1 MDALRARSGLAL
13 LSRRQRGVTLIELL
27 VALAMLGMVVF
38 AVLPEVS
45 NWMRNLAVR
54 NVGESLKGGLE
65 RARLEALR
73 RNGSVSFW
81 LINDASEIGLSN
93 SCQISSEGSSWVVS
107 GQDPS
112 GKCATPASQDDGAVV
127 IEKWSSN
134 DGGRAVVVEAVDA
147 NGVGANR
154 VTFTSLGQLSTA
166 NTSAARIVIKHSN
179 GDARDLRIDI
189 NPGGSVRLCDPNV
202 AADDPRRC

>member
-1 MDALRARSGLAL
+1 MDTLRARSGLAL
-13 LSRRQRGVTLIELL
+13 LGPRQRGVTLIELL

-81 LINDASEIGLSN
+81 LITDDSKTGLSN
-93 SCQISSEGSSWVVS
+93 NCQISSEGSSWVVS

-112 GKCATPASQDDGAVV
+112 GKCASEASQDDGAVV
-127 IEKWSSN
+127 IEKWASS
-134 DGGRAVVVEAVDA
+134 DGGRAVAVEAVDV

-166 NTSAARIVIKHSN
+166 NVSAARIVIKHSE

-189 NPGGSVRLCDPNV
+189 NAGGSVRLCDPKV

>member
-1 MDALRARSGLAL
+1 MDALRARSGPAL
-13 LSRRQRGVTLIELL
+13 LSSRQGGLTLIELL

-81 LINDASEIGLSN
+81 LVSDASEIGLTN

-112 GKCATPASQDDGAVV
+112 GKCASAASQDDGAVV
-127 IEKWSSN
+127 IEKWASS
-134 DGGRAVVVEAVDA
+134 DGGRAVLVEALDA

-166 NTSAARIVIKHSN
+166 NVSAARIVIKHSE

-202 AADDPRRC
+202 AANDPRRC

>member
-1 MDALRARSGLAL
+1 MDTLRVHRGSELQY
-13 LSRRQRGVTLIELL
+13 RRHRGFSLVELM
-27 VALAMLGMVVF
+27 VALAMLGMVVY

-45 NWMRNLAVR
+45 DWMRNLAVR
-54 NVGESLKGGLE
+54 NTGESLKGGLE

-81 LINDASEIGLSN
+81 LISDSSETGLTN
-93 SCQISSEGSSWVVS
+93 SCQVSSVGSSWVVS

-112 GKCATPASQDDGAVV
+112 GKCATAASQEDGAVV
-127 IEKWSSN
+127 IEKWSAK
-134 DGGRAVVVEAVDA
+134 DGGRSVVVEAVDA
-147 NGVGANR
+147 NGAAANR
-154 VTFTSLGQLSTA
+154 VTFTSLGKLST
-166 NTSAARIVIKHSN
+166 NNGSAASIVIKHSD
-179 GDARDLRIDI
+179 GSARNLRIDI

>member
-1 MDALRARSGLAL
+1 MDTLRARSGPAL
-13 LSRRQRGVTLIELL
+13 LLSPQRGVTLIELL

-38 AVLPEVS
+38 AVMPEVS

-81 LINDASEIGLSN
+81 LVADDSKTGLSN
-93 SCQISSEGSSWVVS
+93 GCQVSSEGSSWVVS

-112 GKCATPASQDDGAVV
+112 GKCASEASQDDGAVV
-127 IEKWSSN
+127 IEKWVSS

-147 NGVGANR
+147 NGIGANR

-166 NTSAARIVIKHSN
+166 NVSAARIVIKHSE

-189 NPGGSVRLCDPNV
+189 NAGGSVRLCDPNV
-202 AADDPRRC
+202 AADDPRHC